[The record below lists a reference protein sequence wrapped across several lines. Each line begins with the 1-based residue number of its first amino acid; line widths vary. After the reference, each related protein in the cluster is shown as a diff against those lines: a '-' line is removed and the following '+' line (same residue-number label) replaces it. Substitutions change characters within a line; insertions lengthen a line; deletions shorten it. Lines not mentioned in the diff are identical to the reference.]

1 MKTVFISYSRDDLD
15 FVETEVV
22 NEIEKINGI
31 NYWLDIHDIE
41 AGAESFPDVIK
52 QGMEEC
58 FIFQ

>member
-1 MKTVFISYSRDDLD
+1 LD

-31 NYWLDIHDIE
+31 NCWLDIHDIE